1 MLTPAHV
8 ILELNKVKEELDQL
22 KAELEHEKRDRKIIV
37 SCLESELSTL
47 RGPKCPDENCLDYD
61 GEHPYHNNVRVQAW
75 EKAQKE
81 LVRPLQEQLA
91 ILTAQLAEQEAA
103 LVLADEVCKK
113 TAAFVSW
120 LAHSRAVMAPSTLG
134 LLDRI
139 NAAEKEYGAAR
150 AGLDEPIPPTKGKEP
165 CGKSVTGWLRC
176 VLPKGHDGQCSDVKK
191 K

>member
-1 MLTPAHV
+1 MDHHD
-8 ILELNKVKEELDQL
+8 N
-22 KAELEHEKRDRKIIV
+22 IIKGQTARI
-37 SCLESELSTL
+37 ET
-47 RGPKCPDENCLDYD
+47 
-61 GEHPYHNNVRVQAW
+61 
-75 EKAQKE
+75 
-81 LVRPLQEQLA
+81 
-91 ILTAQLAEQEAA
+91 LTAQLAEQEAA

-150 AGLDEPIPPTKGKEP
+150 AGLDEPTPPTKGKEP

>member
-91 ILTAQLAEQEAA
+91 ILTAQLAEADVDITKLKAELAEAKAASTRVYLTGQIFAGMSKSLGVDAEYAEVVHQADVIEAA
-103 LVLADEVCKK
+103 IGMADA
-113 TAAFVSW
+113 T
-120 LAHSRAVMAPSTLG
+120 
-134 LLDRI
+134 I
-139 NAAEKEYGAAR
+139 EK
-150 AGLDEPIPPTKGKEP
+150 LKG
-165 CGKSVTGWLRC
+165 GK
-176 VLPKGHDGQCSDVKK
+176 
-191 K
+191 